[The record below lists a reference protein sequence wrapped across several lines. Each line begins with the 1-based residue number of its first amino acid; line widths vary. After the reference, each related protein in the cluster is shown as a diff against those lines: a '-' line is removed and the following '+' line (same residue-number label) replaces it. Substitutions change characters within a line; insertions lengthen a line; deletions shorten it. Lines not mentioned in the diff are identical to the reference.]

1 MTPDILLYHLLE
13 LGVTVRLSVDARG
26 LDIEAPDGALTP
38 ELIEL
43 LREHKSDIVDLIYSH
58 EECAAIEWEGCFY
71 PASARPAPNSTT
83 IESGLMFEDENAAF
97 KFYDKAINDRA
108 AELAFKPG
116 LSERNAQLQA
126 WSELGTFPVWYQKRN
141 RLAKAS

>member
-13 LGVTVRLSVDARG
+13 LGVTVRLSVDARA

-43 LREHKSDIVDLIYSH
+43 LREHKSGIVDLVYSH
-58 EECAAIEWEGCFY
+58 EEAAAIEWEGCY
-71 PASARPAPNSTT
+71 APVARTAHSTT
-83 IESGLMFEDENAAF
+83 IESGLTFEDENAAF

-126 WSELGTFPVWYQKRN
+126 WSELGIFPVWYQKRN